1 MVYVGWV
8 SGDFGATD
16 ASAAQLV
23 ITVDPEDDAG
33 AETADWYEWQV
44 VMAAADGLALY
55 VQALDANGRITD
67 DESRIV
73 CERHEDWVV
82 LQGQDAELVSAKH
95 KDPAYGAYTTLRKL
109 FDDGG
114 LAHLFR
120 RWLALGAKPTCRLV
134 TTPGLSAGPAQNLE
148 KACEY
153 LRGLRLGGAAVA
165 VSEEHRSVVDDACG
179 TLDRSKLPAD
189 WREDGFSGAFP
200 GVEHREQMARFMSVL
215 SIAHG
220 QARRQHTDF
229 AAPAMFAQPVVER
242 LGLQTPAAEI
252 WEAVLSLFRA
262 RMRAGGPVPLAALP
276 KVLAYRI
283 GASAPNVEEIERSL
297 VARIITMQDID
308 VAIRVAVRNPG
319 GFRPLPRLQRASR
332 VAVKMAA
339 GTCTD
344 NSIERAE
351 QLRADYQEYWS
362 ERMAIDTGARVE
374 QARLRRTLL
383 KVSDEATGA
392 VGGIAAAGGPVLWA
406 ELQRRLERLPRTEF
420 PDGMDA
426 DLLLGGVCELSNH
439 CRVWF
444 SDRFDVEAALA
455 SLRADTGSGS

>member
-1 MVYVGWV
+1 M
-8 SGDFGATD
+8 SGEIGATG

-23 ITVDPEDDAG
+23 MTEEPEDDAG
-33 AETADWYEWQV
+33 AETADRYEWQA

-55 VQALDANGRITD
+55 VQSVDADGRVTD
-67 DESRIV
+67 NESRIV

-95 KDPAYGAYTTLRKL
+95 KDPAYGAYTTVRKL

-134 TTPGLSAGPAQNLE
+134 TTPGLSAGPPQNLE

-153 LRGLRLGGAAVA
+153 LRGLRLAGAAVA
-165 VSEEHRSVVDDACG
+165 VSEEHRGVVDDACG
-179 TLDRSKLPAD
+179 TLDREKFPAD
-189 WREDGFSGAFP
+189 WHEGGFSGDFP
-200 GVEHREQMARFMSVL
+200 GAGHRDQMARFMSVL
-215 SIAHG
+215 DIAHG
-220 QARRQHTDF
+220 QARRQHTDL

-242 LGLQTPAAEI
+242 LGLQAPAAEI

-283 GASAPNVEEIERSL
+283 GAGAPNVEEIERSL
-297 VARIITMQDID
+297 IARIITMQDID

-319 GFRPLPRLQRASR
+319 GYRPLPRLERASR
-332 VAVKMAA
+332 VAVKMAV

-374 QARLRRTLL
+374 RARLRRTLL
-383 KVSDEATGA
+383 RVSDEATAA
-392 VGGIAAAGGPVLWA
+392 VGGIAAADGPALWA
-406 ELQRRLERLPRTEF
+406 ELQRRLQVLPRTQF
-420 PDGMDA
+420 PGDMDA

-439 CRVWF
+439 CQVWF
-444 SDRFDVEAALA
+444 SERFDVEAARA
-455 SLRADTGSGS
+455 SLRAETGDGS